1 MGKRLVI
8 EPHLSV
14 EELQNHYRRAADPIE
29 RTRYQIIWLLAKGL
43 VTEEVV
49 SVTGYHPD
57 RIRRI
62 ARRYNQSGPQGLIDG
77 RRSHPG
83 RTPMLSDIEQ
93 AHLWQAL
100 NSLAEDG
107 GLGNGHKVAD
117 WVAQFKGKPIH
128 RQRGW
133 EYLRQMNFRQLVPL
147 SQHDEADI
155 EQQQEWKKTKLGTG
169 AAASKVCR
177 S

>member
-14 EELQNHYRRAADPIE
+14 EELQSHYRRVTDPIE

-83 RTPMLSDIEQ
+83 RTPMLSD
-93 AHLWQAL
+93 
-100 NSLAEDG
+100 
-107 GLGNGHKVAD
+107 
-117 WVAQFKGKPIH
+117 PIASTFMAST
-128 RQRGW
+128 QLFGRGW
-133 EYLRQMNFRQLVPL
+133 WTVEWSCICRLGGAIEGKAN
-147 SQHDEADI
+147 SQAAWVGIFAADEFQTTRA
-155 EQQQEWKKTKLGTG
+155 TSP
-169 AAASKVCR
+169 A
-177 S
+177 

>member
-14 EELQNHYRRAADPIE
+14 EELQSHYRRAADPIE

-83 RTPMLSDIEQ
+83 RIPMLSDIEQ

-107 GLGNGHKVAD
+107 GLWNGRKVAD
-117 WVAQFKGKPIH
+117 WVAQLKGKPIH

-133 EYLRQMNFRQLVPL
+133 EYLRQMNFRQLVPRA
-147 SQHDEADI
+147 QHDEADI
-155 EQQQEWKKTKLGTG
+155 EQQQEWKKN
-169 AAASKVCR
+169 
-177 S
+177 